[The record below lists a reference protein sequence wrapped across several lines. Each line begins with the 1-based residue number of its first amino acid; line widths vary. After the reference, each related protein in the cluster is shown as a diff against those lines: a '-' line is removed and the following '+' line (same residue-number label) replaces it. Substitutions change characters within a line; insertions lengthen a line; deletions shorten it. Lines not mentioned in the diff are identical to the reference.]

1 MMFYKVADSLKWSS
15 FSHLSLQFVGKSLD
29 SLFKVVLYI
38 WVTSKLLNSILQY
51 TVECPFFYF
60 RVRKISTFTAF
71 LDVFW
76 LNYALLR
83 IQSCR
88 SKALI
93 NAQAYLRILLNLHFA
108 IDKLENSYKR
118 LIFQPSPLW
127 TAALHRFSSEDLSN
141 KHPPTHLTIGKQLD
155 SNSQK

>member
-1 MMFYKVADSLKWSS
+1 MNWWLHEPTQPTISGV
-15 FSHLSLQFVGKSLD
+15 HPGRTPLSVG
-29 SLFKVVLYI
+29 I
-38 WVTSKLLNSILQY
+38 HTHT

-93 NAQAYLRILLNLHFA
+93 NALAYLRILLNLHFA

>member
-1 MMFYKVADSLKWSS
+1 MRPRTTYKVQSTTHNQGGIETPLAQRTHVTRTKYKGQYCTVWWTARAC
-15 FSHLSLQFVGKSLD
+15 VGGGCAV
-29 SLFKVVLYI
+29 FCVI
-38 WVTSKLLNSILQY
+38 

-60 RVRKISTFTAF
+60 RVRKITTFTAF

-93 NAQAYLRILLNLHFA
+93 NALAYLRILLNLHFA
-108 IDKLENSYKR
+108 IDKLENS
-118 LIFQPSPLW
+118 
-127 TAALHRFSSEDLSN
+127 
-141 KHPPTHLTIGKQLD
+141 
-155 SNSQK
+155 